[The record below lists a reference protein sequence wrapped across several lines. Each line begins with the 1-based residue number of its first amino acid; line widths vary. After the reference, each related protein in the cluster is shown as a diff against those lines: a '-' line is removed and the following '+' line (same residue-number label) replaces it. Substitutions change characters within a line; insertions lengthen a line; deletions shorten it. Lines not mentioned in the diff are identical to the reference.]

1 MKCLYNISQSSES
14 IHLSNIRTLEGLL
27 PFRNYEYTG
36 YMPWVG
42 AGGQNIEHPHT
53 LVILSSFFFFFFF
66 CASNAFYSFIG
77 NAQFR
82 RATLFCDSSYYY
94 IYSDPICH

>member
-27 PFRNYEYTG
+27 PFHNYEYTG

-42 AGGQNIEHPHT
+42 AGGQNIEYPHT
-53 LVILSSFFFFFFF
+53 LVILSSYL
-66 CASNAFYSFIG
+66 CVLQMHFIVLLVMRSSG
-77 NAQFR
+77 ELR
-82 RATLFCDSSYYY
+82 CSATALIIIY
-94 IYSDPICH
+94 ILTPFVTDGF